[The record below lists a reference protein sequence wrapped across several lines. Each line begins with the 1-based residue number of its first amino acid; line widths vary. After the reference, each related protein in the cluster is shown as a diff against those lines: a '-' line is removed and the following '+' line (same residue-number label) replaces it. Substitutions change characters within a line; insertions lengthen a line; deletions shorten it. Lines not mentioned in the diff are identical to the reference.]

1 MIYSLAINEEVM
13 NEIMVKG
20 TTVEKSD
27 LIKLAL
33 EFLENGNPDLALKKN
48 SWNLVRVKDFEGNLN
63 EIQQLFMT
71 PKQTLRTDNT
81 KSLLN
86 QLTEIGAGNDQ
97 AETETDIKLKTSK
110 ESRYDKTVHS
120 SLSHVITVVRIRII
134 KPNGC

>member
-120 SLSHVITVVRIRII
+120 SLSHVITVVRIGII

>member
-120 SLSHVITVVRIRII
+120 SLSHVITVVEIRII